1 MSKVIVVDRIEERL
15 TLARA
20 NGADQ
25 VLDNSQTP
33 LAEQLDG
40 LRPTLIIDAAYH
52 PSILPEVM
60 ALASIRA
67 PCAQSLLPLWR
78 RLTTTI
84 GPSAHRQRAAM
95 AAASSRQRS
104 VHLRPLVI
112 APSAASWDGLYPF
125 SARIRQKSG
134 VCRRPHLRLI
144 VQKPVLWLLLTKRI
158 VSNVDFLCHHRR

>member
-104 VHLRPLVI
+104 VHLVATGHCAIRRVLGWLV
-112 APSAASWDGLYPF
+112 SLLVQGSDKKVW
-125 SARIRQKSG
+125 
-134 VCRRPHLRLI
+134 RL
-144 VQKPVLWLLLTKRI
+144 PPPPP
-158 VSNVDFLCHHRR
+158 